1 MVVPRRAYHGRL
13 GREASG
19 LGCSVHSGGARL
31 CRSDLSG
38 SLQCC
43 RELVLMSASLM
54 SRLSPHRLIGLFN
67 EWDDDGSTITC

>member
-1 MVVPRRAYHGRL
+1 MAAWDARL
-13 GREASG
+13 RVWAAPCTLE
-19 LGCSVHSGGARL
+19 ARL

-67 EWDDDGSTITC
+67 EWDDDGSTIPC